1 MALASATYVG
11 NGSVTNYN
19 LTFNYLSKDHVKVY
33 VNSVLVTS
41 YTWASTSVISFNT
54 APANGALIAVF
65 RVTPT
70 VPIVDF
76 VDGSNLTENMLDLA
90 TLQSLYV
97 AEETKDAAANGIQL
111 DPLTNTWK
119 GEGKRLVNLADPTSN
134 QDAVTKYWM
143 ETALT
148 SPLTQAQASAN
159 NALSS
164 ATQSA
169 TSATNSA
176 NSASTATTQAGI
188 ATTKAG
194 EASSSATAASGS
206 ATSAAS
212 SATSASSS
220 ATSATTSAN
229 TATTQASNAS
239 GSASAAST
247 SASNAS
253 TSASSAST
261 SATNAAGSATGAA
274 SSATAASGSA
284 TSASGSASSASGS
297 ATTAT
302 NAATTATTKA
312 GEASTSATNA
322 ASSASSAS
330 TSATNAGNSATAAG
344 ISETNAANS
353 ATSAST
359 SATNAAASYDAFD
372 DRYLGSKASAPTLDN
387 DGNALL
393 TGALYFDTTANS
405 MKVWNGTVW
414 LDAYASLGS
423 ALLTTNNLSDLSNAS
438 TARTNLGLGSLATLN
453 SVGAA
458 QIDSTTVTP
467 GSYDYASIT
476 VDADGRLTAASS
488 GAAPQSFPS
497 GTRMSFQQTAAPTGW
512 TKDTTAAIN
521 DSAMRLVTGAVV
533 NGGSVAFSTAFAS
546 KAVSGSIAVTVSA
559 GTLAVGAGTF
569 AVGATTLA
577 TTQIPS
583 HTHSVSIYYSG
594 TTGSNA
600 GYTNAANTASIVG
613 ATGAQGGGTSHT
625 HSLTGAPSISGS
637 PSVTGQ
643 TFTGTAINLAVKYY
657 DFIIASK
664 D

>member
-54 APANGALIAVF
+54 APANGATIAIQ

-76 VDGSNLTENMLDLA
+76 VDGSNLTENMLDQA
-90 TLQSLYV
+90 TTQALYV
-97 AEETKDAAANGIQL
+97 AEETKDAAANGIQV

-119 GEGKRLVNLADPTSN
+119 GEGKKLVNLADPTSN
-134 QDAVTKYWM
+134 QDATTKYWV

-148 SPLTQAQASAN
+148 SPVNQAQASAN

-164 ATQSA
+164 ASQAA
-169 TSATNSA
+169 TSATNAA

-220 ATSATTSAN
+220 ATSATASAS

-239 GSASAAST
+239 GSASAAAT

-284 TSASGSASSASGS
+284 TSASGSATSASGS

-302 NAATTATTKA
+302 NAASTATTKA

-322 ASSASSAS
+322 ASSATSAS
-330 TSATNAGNSATAAG
+330 TSATNAANSATAAG
-344 ISETNAANS
+344 TSATNAANS

-423 ALLTTNNLSDLSNAS
+423 ALLTTNNLSDLTNAG
-438 TARTNLGLGSLATLN
+438 TARTNLGLGTLATKN
-453 SVGAA
+453 SIGATELDA
-458 QIDSTTVTP
+458 TTVVA
-467 GSYDYASIT
+467 GSYTYSSIT
-476 VDADGRLTAASS
+476 VDGDGRLTAASS
-488 GAAPQSFPS
+488 GASPSAFPA

-521 DSAMRLVTGAVV
+521 DAILRLVTGTVTA
-533 NGGSVAFSTAFAS
+533 GGSAAFSTWNAANPS
-546 KAVSGSIAVTVSA
+546 
-559 GTLAVGAGTF
+559 
-569 AVGATTLA
+569 VGATTLTEA
-577 TTQIPS
+577 QIPS
-583 HTHSVSIYYSG
+583 HTHVIRGSDSAVVNASIRNTISNNKGAVDNSVSTS
-594 TTGSNA
+594 TTA
-600 GYTNAANTASIVG
+600 
-613 ATGAQGGGTSHT
+613 ATGGGGSHT
-625 HSLTGAPSISGS
+625 HTGGGAPSI
-637 PSVTGQ
+637 
-643 TFTGTAINLAVKYY
+643 KYY